1 MEESK
6 NHKEISQV
14 FESSLIES
22 EVQQPKLGDIGCLE
36 ENDKMLEVDK
46 VTQDALIEEES
57 EFLICNNEL
66 IDLIAENSVKLTEAQ
81 MREAEGEYQM
91 VGEEEESS
99 KLVQDLINEQKISNL
114 GELKLK
120 LGKSE
125 EIAENRKVVDITE
138 FVAIP

>member
-1 MEESK
+1 M
-6 NHKEISQV
+6 
-14 FESSLIES
+14 
-22 EVQQPKLGDIGCLE
+22 
-36 ENDKMLEVDK
+36 
-46 VTQDALIEEES
+46 IEEES
-57 EFLICNNEL
+57 EFLIRNNEL

>member
-1 MEESK
+1 M
-6 NHKEISQV
+6 
-14 FESSLIES
+14 
-22 EVQQPKLGDIGCLE
+22 
-36 ENDKMLEVDK
+36 
-46 VTQDALIEEES
+46 IEEES
-57 EFLICNNEL
+57 EFLIRNNEL

-114 GELKLK
+114 EELKLK

>member
-1 MEESK
+1 M
-6 NHKEISQV
+6 
-14 FESSLIES
+14 
-22 EVQQPKLGDIGCLE
+22 
-36 ENDKMLEVDK
+36 
-46 VTQDALIEEES
+46 IEEES
-57 EFLICNNEL
+57 EFLIRNNEL

-91 VGEEEESS
+91 VGEEEKSS

-125 EIAENRKVVDITE
+125 EIAENRKVVDITAL
-138 FVAIP
+138 VAIP

>member
-1 MEESK
+1 M
-6 NHKEISQV
+6 
-14 FESSLIES
+14 
-22 EVQQPKLGDIGCLE
+22 
-36 ENDKMLEVDK
+36 
-46 VTQDALIEEES
+46 IEEES
-57 EFLICNNEL
+57 EFLIRNNEL

-114 GELKLK
+114 EELKLK

-125 EIAENRKVVDITE
+125 EIAENRKVVDITAL
-138 FVAIP
+138 VAIP